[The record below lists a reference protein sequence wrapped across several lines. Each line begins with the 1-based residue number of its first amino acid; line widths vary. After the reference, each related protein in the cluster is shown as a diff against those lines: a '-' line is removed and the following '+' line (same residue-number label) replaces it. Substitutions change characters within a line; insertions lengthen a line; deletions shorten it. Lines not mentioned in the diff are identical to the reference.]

1 MAESAQQ
8 TSTTAAPV
16 LTATI
21 DASAP
26 PPPEPKKP
34 SAIQPEFIFT
44 IIIII
49 AAFIFLIQ
57 RPEKKAREEKLK
69 ALEGLKKGDDVI
81 STGGIH
87 GVVQRVNKDK
97 GTVFVTVAKG
107 VEMEFSK
114 GALNAAP
121 EVKEAAPTAA
131 KAKA

>member
-1 MAESAQQ
+1 MADSTQQ
-8 TSTTAAPV
+8 TSTTDAPL
-16 LTATI
+16 LTTTV

-34 SAIQPEFIFT
+34 SAIQPEFIIT

-49 AAFIFLIQ
+49 VAFIFLIQ

-69 ALEGLKKGDDVI
+69 ALEGLKKGDEVI

-97 GTVFVTVAKG
+97 GTVFITVAKG
-107 VEMEFSK
+107 VEIEFSK
-114 GALNAAP
+114 AAVNVVP
-121 EVKEAAPTAA
+121 EVKEAAPAAA